1 MEEKNRESM
10 EGQAQEAPE
19 AGYSKETAQTED
31 AQAEGEKQRET
42 EDAGAQDTY
51 IYIGPTVY
59 GLIENTIIRG
69 TRKDA
74 EEYLKEVI
82 DQAPQVRYLIVP
94 TEKLAEKRAKARQG
108 GTLLHKY
115 YNDVLDLRK
124 RKPGTGKEG

>member
-10 EGQAQEAPE
+10 EGQAQEASE
-19 AGYSKETAQTED
+19 AGYSKENTQTKD
-31 AQAEGEKQRET
+31 AQAEGEKQQET
-42 EDAGAQDTY
+42 ENTDAQDTY

-59 GLIENTIIRG
+59 GLIENTIIQG

-82 DQAPQVRYLIVP
+82 DQVPQVRYLIVP
-94 TEKLAEKRAKARQG
+94 TEKLAEKRAKARQA